1 MTLNGRVALVTG
13 AASGIGRGIAADLL
27 ARGMSVALLDKDTR
41 IVDIAAELGSVGRR
55 AVGIVVDVT
64 SANSVRESFEH
75 ADTELGPPWLLVNSA
90 GVLAY
95 GATVD
100 MLEADWDRVLDV
112 DLKGVFLCSQAAL
125 RSMIPRGGGRI
136 VNITS
141 IAGRIARP
149 TQIGYCAAKAGADHF
164 TRCLSIEVASQ
175 GITVNAIAPGMTR
188 SEMLDAV
195 IERGATE
202 EALLALIPDGRFA
215 LPDDHAALVAWLASD
230 EAAHVTGQ
238 VISVDGGQSL
248 NQPIATAP
256 RPSQPS
262 PGRG

>member
-1 MTLNGRVALVTG
+1 MPKYDYVALD
-13 AASGIGRGIAADLL
+13 SRG
-27 ARGMSVALLDKDTR
+27 KET
-41 IVDIAAELGSVGRR
+41 
-55 AVGIVVDVT
+55 
-64 SANSVRESFEH
+64 
-75 ADTELGPPWLLVNSA
+75 
-90 GVLAY
+90 
-95 GATVD
+95 
-100 MLEADWDRVLDV
+100 
-112 DLKGVFLCSQAAL
+112 KG
-125 RSMIPRGGGRI
+125 
-136 VNITS
+136 
-141 IAGRIARP
+141 
-149 TQIGYCAAKAGADHF
+149 
-164 TRCLSIEVASQ
+164 SIEVASQ